1 MKYVTPILLAIII
14 VVLIVLIVRM
24 EKIYQGVKP
33 IIDDAQ
39 NLKSIFGK

>member
-1 MKYVTPILLAIII
+1 MKYLTPVLLFVII